1 MRNLGLLRGILT
13 RFLQKGIS
21 LGEDALV
28 LIDPF
33 SSNSALTSVMWLI
46 WGLLV
51 LGLLGRTEGILML
64 SSKNGLTGFS
74 PTLGGMLLTWRQE
87 LLTSLGVYPTI
98 AQFFL
103 RPIPSMVIFFPDPS
117 NFKAFGY
124 RICLF
129 LVLCRKL
136 GVRLGLSKSPLRTS
150 LRKRWIGIS
159 IILEIFL
166 ARKRE
171 SWPV

>member
-1 MRNLGLLRGILT
+1 MINLGLLQGILT

-33 SSNSALTSVMWLI
+33 SSKSALTNVIWLI

-51 LGLLGRTEGILML
+51 LGLLGRTGGILML
-64 SSKNGLTGFS
+64 SSKNELTGFL
-74 PTLGGMLLTWRQE
+74 PTLGGMLLTRRQE
-87 LLTSLGVYPTI
+87 LLTLLGVYPTI

-103 RPIPSMVIFFPDPS
+103 RPIPPMAVFFPDPS
-117 NFKAFGY
+117 NFKAFDY

-129 LVLCRKL
+129 PVLFRKL
-136 GVRLGLSKSPLRTS
+136 GVGLGLSKSPLRTS
-150 LRKRWIGIS
+150 LGKRWIGIS

-166 ARKRE
+166 AGKKE